1 MIARASLW
9 LWLGLAAFAL
19 PPMAA
24 AADVVT
30 VKIVARDGVFTPP
43 DLEVPAGKRIK
54 IEIANEGRTP
64 MEFES
69 LPLKI
74 EKVLGPGASSSV
86 VINPLKP
93 GEYPFFD
100 EFHPQTS
107 KGRIVAK

>member
-1 MIARASLW
+1 MVARVP
-9 LWLGLAAFAL
+9 LWLGVAALALAAPIAG
-19 PPMAA
+19 AE
-24 AADVVT
+24 DVVK

-43 DLEVPAGKRIK
+43 NLEVPAGKRIK

-69 LPLKI
+69 LPLKV

-100 EFHPQTS
+100 DFHPDTS
-107 KGRIVAK
+107 KGRIIAR

>member
-1 MIARASLW
+1 MVARAP
-9 LWLGLAAFAL
+9 LWLGVAALALASPIAG
-19 PPMAA
+19 AE
-24 AADVVT
+24 DVVK

-43 DLEVPAGKRIK
+43 NLEVPAGKRIK

-69 LPLKI
+69 LPLKV

-100 EFHPQTS
+100 DFHPDTS
-107 KGRIVAK
+107 KGRIIAR